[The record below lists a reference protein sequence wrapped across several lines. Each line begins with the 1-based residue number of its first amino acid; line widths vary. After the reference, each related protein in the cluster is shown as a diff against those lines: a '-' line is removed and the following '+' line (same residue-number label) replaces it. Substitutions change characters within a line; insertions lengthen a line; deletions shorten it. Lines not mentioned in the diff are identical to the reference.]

1 MRYYESKKGY
11 FYKQYKNGKKVR
23 ISRKNFIKKQ
33 IGKKQIGKGRSISN
47 FTINGRKI
55 ILVSVSHDE
64 ALDKGEIDKLF
75 NVFNDFFLDTY
86 FLLEEDT
93 RFNPTQLLEHYYA
106 TDNNRMTDKT
116 SRAIIG
122 KMIQTYS
129 SNDPKL
135 ERVKGWDVRPT
146 LYNTKIR
153 DWLYGNSRDEFT
165 EQIEG
170 NYMRDTFNKMDEV
183 IKLSIDQGN
192 GNDYSDFYKLND
204 LLYRVF
210 NPNDLN
216 HYDLRNWEF
225 TRLQKLPN
233 LINKRIYNLI
243 IETAKSLQEFYKNK
257 ADQYVLNKFIYNLS
271 DTKNYI
277 IIVGEKHYENLIKQ
291 IQIKQ
296 KQLESDNLMSI
307 MPYDFYNTE
316 MDYNNNTEMDYKN
329 NTEMDY
335 KNNTEMDYNNEN

>member
-33 IGKKQIGKGRSISN
+33 IGKKQIGKGRSISD
-47 FTINGRKI
+47 FIINERKI
-55 ILVSVSHDE
+55 TLVSVSHDE
-64 ALDKGEIDKLF
+64 ALDEKEIHKLF
-75 NVFNDFFLDTY
+75 KDFDGDANTY

-93 RFNPTQLLEHYYA
+93 RFTPTQLFEHYNA
-106 TDNNRMTDKT
+106 TDNNRMTEET

-122 KMIQTYS
+122 KMIQTY
-129 SNDPKL
+129 NFNPKL
-135 ERVKGWDVRPT
+135 KRVEGWDIRPT
-146 LYNTKIR
+146 YTNYNTEIR
-153 DWLYGNSRDEFT
+153 DWLYGNTQDEFT
-165 EQIEG
+165 GQPER
-170 NYMRDTFNKMDEV
+170 NYMRDSFNKMKEV
-183 IKLSIDQGN
+183 IKLSRDHGN

-204 LLYRVF
+204 YLHRVF
-210 NPNDLN
+210 N
-216 HYDLRNWEF
+216 HYDLRNWGF
-225 TRLQKLPN
+225 TLIWKRFEN
-233 LINKRIYNLI
+233 LIDKRIYNLI

-257 ADQYVLNKFIYNLS
+257 ADQYVLNKFIYNRY

-307 MPYDFYNTE
+307 MPYYNTE

-335 KNNTEMDYNNEN
+335 NNNNNTEMKTN